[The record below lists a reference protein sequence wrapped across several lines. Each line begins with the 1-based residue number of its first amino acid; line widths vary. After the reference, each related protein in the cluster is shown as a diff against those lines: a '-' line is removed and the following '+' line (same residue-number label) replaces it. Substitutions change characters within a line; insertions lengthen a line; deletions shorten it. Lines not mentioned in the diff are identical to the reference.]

1 MKKLKA
7 PLYVLLCLL
16 AIACFDNDHNIN
28 ISYKNSDR
36 YYSMDAHFSKSKT
49 REVEE
54 YMDRRIGK
62 KSNMSFINSR
72 MDGTIAL
79 DDHTTFYIKKSLGM
93 LKIKLDKQ
101 ENSEEAFHRVK
112 YMCEG
117 IKSVVQNAE

>member
-1 MKKLKA
+1 
-7 PLYVLLCLL
+7 
-16 AIACFDNDHNIN
+16 
-28 ISYKNSDR
+28 
-36 YYSMDAHFSKSKT
+36 MDAHFSKSKT